1 MAFLLVPFNY
11 CWILPKLGK
20 KGLNYRSHS
29 EMLELSK
36 AEPTLNRERAGGRGS
51 DQVGTKDLNGDIL
64 QTGTFM

>member
-1 MAFLLVPFNY
+1 MVPFNY

-20 KGLNYRSHS
+20 KGLNYCSHS

-36 AEPTLNRERAGGRGS
+36 AEPTLGREGRGS
-51 DQVGTKDLNGDIL
+51 DQLGTKDLNGDIL

>member
-1 MAFLLVPFNY
+1 MAFYRVPFNY

-36 AEPTLNRERAGGRGS
+36 AEPTLGREREGRGS
-51 DQVGTKDLNGDIL
+51 DQPGTKDLNGDIL